1 MLAKWKTAGTLLAL
15 VLMALPQ
22 AWAQSSAYKDEAAI
36 AKEQDNVTQA
46 ERQKEQPLN
55 NAPVWREVRSGNPG
69 DATSTVKGREPNVLI
84 NSNGQA
90 WRQFRNG
97 PVTLIGGILLVL
109 TAGAILLFYKATG
122 AMQLHDKPTGRLIQ
136 RFSDWQRLIH
146 WSTAIAF
153 VTLGISGLIMF
164 FGKHVLLPVLG
175 YTLFSWLAKLAITL
189 HNFVGPLFFVC
200 VALLFFTFVKKNWW
214 CAYDFLWLKKGGGMV
229 TGEHI
234 PSAFFNA
241 GEKMWFWGGVAF
253 LGIIV
258 SLSGFVLNFPNFDQ
272 TRNIMQIANVIH
284 GIGALMFVIG
294 SFGHIYMGTLGMA
307 GAYDAMRTGYVDETW
322 AKEHHE
328 YWYNDVKSGKA
339 PVASMPATAARASA

>member
-1 MLAKWKTAGTLLAL
+1 MFVKWKGMVGALGAGVLLLCGAS
-15 VLMALPQ
+15 Q
-22 AWAQSSAYKDEAAI
+22 AQQQDAATI
-36 AKEQDNVTQA
+36 AKEQGNPSQVQRQA
-46 ERQKEQPLN
+46 EQPLN
-55 NAPVWREVRSGNPG
+55 NAPVWREVRSGKP
-69 DATSTVKGREPNVLI
+69 DPFVTTQVRGRETNVLI

-97 PVTLIGGILLVL
+97 PVSLVGGILLVVV
-109 TAGAILLFYKATG
+109 ASAILLFYKAKGT
-122 AMQLHDKPTGRLIQ
+122 MQLHEAPSGRLMQ
-136 RFSDWQRLIH
+136 RFTDWQRLIH

-200 VALLFFTFVKKNWW
+200 VALLFFTFVKKNGWR
-214 CAYDFLWLKKGGGMV
+214 AYDLIWLKKGGGMA

-234 PSAFFNA
+234 PTDFFNA

-258 SLSGFVLNFPNFDQ
+258 SLSGFVLDFPNYDQ
-272 TRNIMQIANVIH
+272 TRSVMQIANVIH
-284 GIGALMFVIG
+284 GIGALLFVIG

-307 GAYDAMRTGYVDETW
+307 GAYDAMRTGCVDETW

-328 YWYNDVKSGKA
+328 YWYNDVKSGQA
-339 PVASMPATAARASA
+339 PVTSMPASAARANA